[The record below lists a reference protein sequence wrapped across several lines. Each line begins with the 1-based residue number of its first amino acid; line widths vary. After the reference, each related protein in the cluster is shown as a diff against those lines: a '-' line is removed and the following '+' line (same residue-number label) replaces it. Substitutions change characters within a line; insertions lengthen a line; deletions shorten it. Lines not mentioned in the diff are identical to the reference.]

1 MLDDALGSTDE
12 GRFECMGA
20 VLRIASQNVQT
31 IILTC
36 APERYVHVGA
46 ELSVAM

>member
-1 MLDDALGSTDE
+1 MRNEALE
-12 GRFECMGA
+12 GLAMGA
-20 VLRIASQNVQT
+20 VLRVASQDTQT

-46 ELSVAM
+46 QVSAAMGR

>member
-1 MLDDALGSTDE
+1 
-12 GRFECMGA
+12 MGA
-20 VLRIASQNVQT
+20 VLRIASLGMQT

-46 ELSVAM
+46 GMVVGM